1 MGDRKWPCV
10 CRRGCSMSRSL
21 PGRIQHKQRAEHSR
35 VHEAQMTCFVEAEYK
50 ISHCHCPSLS
60 SWNSLAQI
68 RKKAS
73 GTKPRGPQWAT
84 ESEEERLEQ
93 WRWLV
98 LHSGKTDRTCS
109 VVVCTGNY
117 NSSCSA
123 VVCLST
129 LLQDLCSAVACPAST
144 ET

>member
-1 MGDRKWPCV
+1 MTHCARMNV
-10 CRRGCSMSRSL
+10 ASL
-21 PGRIQHKQRAEHSR
+21 Q
-35 VHEAQMTCFVEAEYK
+35 AEYT

-73 GTKPRGPQWAT
+73 GAKPRGPQWAT

-93 WRWLV
+93 WRWLM

-109 VVVCTGNY
+109 VVAQLVL
-117 NSSCSA
+117 SSRMPQHPFTTA
-123 VVCLST
+123 VLS
-129 LLQDLCSAVACPAST
+129 SGVSS
-144 ET
+144 EH